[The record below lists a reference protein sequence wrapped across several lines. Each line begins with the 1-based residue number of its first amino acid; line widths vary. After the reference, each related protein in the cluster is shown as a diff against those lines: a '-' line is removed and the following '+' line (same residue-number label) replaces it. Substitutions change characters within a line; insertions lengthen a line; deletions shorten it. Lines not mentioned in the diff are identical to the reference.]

1 MRVFVLSVCVRGT
14 TQAHHHTGPV
24 SLAGA
29 ALHSHRQIIIGEK
42 LERVEVDIV
51 LLKQW
56 RVLRHLQSSQEVAN
70 GLLVMEPAKGQMYAR
85 PLQRREP
92 KSKQAVFTQ
101 CPQNC
106 QGLTVQR
113 SSQNSVAV
121 DIMCVQFTVCFKP
134 MQLAHA

>member
-1 MRVFVLSVCVRGT
+1 M
-14 TQAHHHTGPV
+14 
-24 SLAGA
+24 
-29 ALHSHRQIIIGEK
+29 
-42 LERVEVDIV
+42 